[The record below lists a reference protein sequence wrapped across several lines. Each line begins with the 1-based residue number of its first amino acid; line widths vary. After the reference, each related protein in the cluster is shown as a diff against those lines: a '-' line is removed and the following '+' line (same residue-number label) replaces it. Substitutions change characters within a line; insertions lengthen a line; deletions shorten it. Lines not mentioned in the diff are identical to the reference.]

1 MFVFVFEAGGGASLF
16 VVWFRLCLLVF
27 LCLRVFFLGGG
38 VLMFLGCRV

>member
-38 VLMFLGCRV
+38 RIDVFGV